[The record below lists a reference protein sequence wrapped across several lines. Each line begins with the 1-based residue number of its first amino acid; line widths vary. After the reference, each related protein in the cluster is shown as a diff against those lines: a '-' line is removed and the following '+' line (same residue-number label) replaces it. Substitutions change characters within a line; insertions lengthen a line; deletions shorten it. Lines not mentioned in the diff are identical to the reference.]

1 MSRKLKAKYGM
12 ILKIKAKYRVLF
24 LLTLVSTAGF
34 FSQIPSY
41 ARDDCSE
48 KISGV
53 CDHAQRIA
61 SSLAPKFPMRINQN
75 TVIQTIYASGSV
87 VYLNARFDYDGSEMR
102 NALEI
107 AGKSE
112 EETISAI
119 SRVAESSICNP
130 SSETYR
136 FVASGGTIVYSYFF
150 IDGNKY
156 SDIEVNGC

>member
-1 MSRKLKAKYGM
+1 MNRKSKSTQRIAM
-12 ILKIKAKYRVLF
+12 KIKTKYRG
-24 LLTLVSTAGF
+24 LLLLPLIFTVGF
-34 FSQIPSY
+34 FSQSPSY

-48 KISGV
+48 KNSEV
-53 CDHAQRIA
+53 CDQAQRIA
-61 SSLAPKFPMRINQN
+61 SSSAPHFPMRINQN
-75 TVIQTIYASGSV
+75 TVIQTVYASGSA
-87 VYLNARFDYDGSEMR
+87 VYLNARFDYNESEMR
-102 NALEI
+102 NALEV

-119 SRVAESSICNP
+119 SRVAKSSICNP

>member
-1 MSRKLKAKYGM
+1 
-12 ILKIKAKYRVLF
+12 V
-24 LLTLVSTAGF
+24 
-34 FSQIPSY
+34 
-41 ARDDCSE
+41 
-48 KISGV
+48 
-53 CDHAQRIA
+53 
-61 SSLAPKFPMRINQN
+61 
-75 TVIQTIYASGSV
+75 
-87 VYLNARFDYDGSEMR
+87 
-102 NALEI
+102 

-119 SRVAESSICNP
+119 SRVAKSSICNP